1 MFLLIRGFGDV
12 RKCSVRHFTFH
23 DVSINT
29 HHTASDR
36 GYIPVFTFHDV
47 SINTSGKRS
56 WTYFLFPLHSTMF
69 LLILV
74 SCFSSCA
81 LSRTLHSTM
90 FLLIPPPRTDIVN
103 TLSPLHSTMFLL
115 ILSATVQFHDYFISF
130 TFHDVSINTARQCS
144 CLVWF
149 FNFTFHDVSINTN
162 VTNPIIRSFSILY
175 IPRCFY

>member
-47 SINTSGKRS
+47 SINTFHIPLKTSGYTPLHS
-56 WTYFLFPLHSTMF
+56 TMFLLIRGLYSTISSVNLPLHSTMF

-115 ILSATVQFHDYFISF
+115 IPLLKCQAF
-130 TFHDVSINTARQCS
+130 
-144 CLVWF
+144 
-149 FNFTFHDVSINTN
+149 
-162 VTNPIIRSFSILY
+162 RSVFLY

>member
-1 MFLLIRGFGDV
+1 MFLLIRKWRKNGQLLWIFTFHNVSINTNKPGIIDMGFFI
-12 RKCSVRHFTFH
+12 FTFH

-115 ILSATVQFHDYFISF
+115 IPLLKCQAF
-130 TFHDVSINTARQCS
+130 
-144 CLVWF
+144 
-149 FNFTFHDVSINTN
+149 
-162 VTNPIIRSFSILY
+162 RSVFLY